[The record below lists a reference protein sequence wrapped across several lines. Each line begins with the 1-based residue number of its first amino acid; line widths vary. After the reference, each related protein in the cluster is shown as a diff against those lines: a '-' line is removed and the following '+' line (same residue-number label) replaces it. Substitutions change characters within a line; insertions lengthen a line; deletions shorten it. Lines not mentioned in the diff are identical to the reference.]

1 MLGNLMNRLAIAA
14 LLLGALG
21 SAHAAGSA
29 SAGQGKAAVCSACH
43 GMDGNS
49 VTPIWPSLAGQHEQ
63 YISKQLMDFKSGAR
77 KDDTMTAMAAP
88 LSEQDVADL
97 AAWFSS
103 QKRGIGSA
111 NAEKAMVGE
120 KLYRAGDA
128 SKGLAACMACHGP
141 NGAGNPAAKFPALA
155 GQHATYT
162 GKALKDFRSG
172 VRSNDP
178 ASMMRAVA
186 AKMTD
191 AQIEAVAEYIAG
203 LH

>member
-1 MLGNLMNRLAIAA
+1 MNRLAIAA

-49 VTPIWPSLAGQHEQ
+49 VVPIWPSLAGQSEQ
-63 YISKQLMDFKSGAR
+63 FISKQLMDFKSGAR

-88 LSEQDVADL
+88 LSDQDVADL

-103 QKRGIGSA
+103 QKRVVGSA
-111 NAEKAMVGE
+111 NAEKAAPGE
-120 KLYRAGDA
+120 KLFRAGDA
-128 SKGLAACMACHGP
+128 VNGVAACMACHGP

-155 GQHATYT
+155 GQHPTYT
-162 GKALKDFRSG
+162 AKALKDFRAG
-172 VRSNDP
+172 TRSNDP
-178 ASMMRAVA
+178 ASMMRDVA
-186 AKMTD
+186 GKMSD
-191 AQIEAVAEYIAG
+191 AQIDAVAEYIAG

>member
-1 MLGNLMNRLAIAA
+1 MNKLAIAA

-49 VTPIWPSLAGQHEQ
+49 VTPIWPSLAGQSEQ
-63 YISKQLMDFKSGAR
+63 FISKQLMDFKSGAR

-97 AAWFSS
+97 AAWFAS
-103 QKRGIGSA
+103 QKRGVGSA
-111 NAEKAMVGE
+111 NAEKAAPGE

-128 SKGLAACMACHGP
+128 TKGVAACMACHGP
-141 NGAGNPAAKFPALA
+141 NGTGNPAAKFPALA

-162 GKALKDFRSG
+162 IKALKDFRAG
-172 VRSNDP
+172 TRSNDP
-178 ASMMRAVA
+178 ANMMRDVA
-186 AKMTD
+186 GKMTD

>member
-1 MLGNLMNRLAIAA
+1 MNKLAIAA

-49 VTPIWPSLAGQHEQ
+49 VTPIWPSLAGQSEQ
-63 YISKQLMDFKSGAR
+63 FISKQLMDFKSGAR

-88 LSEQDVADL
+88 LSDQDVADL
-97 AAWFSS
+97 AAWYSS
-103 QKRGIGSA
+103 QKRGVGSA
-111 NAEKAMVGE
+111 NAEKAAPGE

-128 SKGLAACMACHGP
+128 DKGVAACMACHGP
-141 NGAGNPAAKFPALA
+141 NGTGNPAAKFPALA

-162 GKALKDFRSG
+162 IKALKDFRAG
-172 VRSNDP
+172 TRSNDP
-178 ASMMRAVA
+178 ANMMRDVA
-186 AKMTD
+186 GKMTD

>member
-1 MLGNLMNRLAIAA
+1 MNKLAIAA

-49 VTPIWPSLAGQHEQ
+49 VTPIWPSLAGQSEQ
-63 YISKQLMDFKSGAR
+63 FISKQLMDFKSGAR

-88 LSEQDVADL
+88 LSDQDVADL
-97 AAWFSS
+97 AAWYSS
-103 QKRGIGSA
+103 QKRGVGSA
-111 NAEKAMVGE
+111 NAEKAAPGE

-128 SKGLAACMACHGP
+128 DKGVAACMACHGP

-162 GKALKDFRSG
+162 IKALKDFRAG
-172 VRSNDP
+172 TRSNDP
-178 ASMMRAVA
+178 ANMMRDVA
-186 AKMTD
+186 GKMTD

>member
-1 MLGNLMNRLAIAA
+1 MNRLAIAA

-29 SAGQGKAAVCSACH
+29 SAGQGKAAVCAACH

-49 VTPIWPSLAGQHEQ
+49 MVPMWPTLAGQHEQ
-63 YISKQLMDFKSGAR
+63 YLTKQLMDFKSGAR
-77 KDDTMTAMAAP
+77 KDDTMTGMAAP

-103 QKRGIGSA
+103 QKHTVGSA
-111 NAEKAMVGE
+111 NAEKAAPGE

-128 SKGLAACMACHGP
+128 TKGVAACMACHGP

-155 GQHATYT
+155 GQHTTYT
-162 GKALKDFRSG
+162 IKALKDFRSG

-178 ASMMRAVA
+178 ASMMRGVA

>member
-1 MLGNLMNRLAIAA
+1 MNRLAIAA

-49 VTPIWPSLAGQHEQ
+49 VVPIWPSLAGQSEQ
-63 YISKQLMDFKSGAR
+63 FISKQLMDFKSGAR

-88 LSEQDVADL
+88 LSDQDVADL
-97 AAWFSS
+97 AAWFAS
-103 QKRGIGSA
+103 QKRVVASA
-111 NAEKAMVGE
+111 NAEKAAPGE

-128 SKGLAACMACHGP
+128 ANGVAACMACHGP

-162 GKALKDFRSG
+162 AKALKDFRAG
-172 VRSNDP
+172 TRSNDP
-178 ASMMRAVA
+178 ANMMRDVA
-186 AKMTD
+186 GKMSD
-191 AQIEAVAEYIAG
+191 AQIDAVAEYIAG

>member
-1 MLGNLMNRLAIAA
+1 MNRLVIAV

-49 VTPIWPSLAGQHEQ
+49 VMPLWPNLAGQHEQ
-63 YISKQLMDFKSGAR
+63 FISKQLMDFKSGVR

-88 LSEQDVADL
+88 LSDQDVADL
-97 AAWFSS
+97 AAWYAS
-103 QKRGIGSA
+103 QKATIGSA
-111 NAEKAMVGE
+111 NAEKAAPGE
-120 KLYRAGDA
+120 QLYRAGDA

-141 NGAGNPAAKFPALA
+141 NGAGNPAAKFPALG
-155 GQHATYT
+155 GQHAAYT
-162 GKALKDFRSG
+162 VKALKDFRDG
-172 VRSNDP
+172 KRSNDP
-178 ASMMRAVA
+178 ANMMRDVA
-186 AKMTD
+186 AKMSD